1 MPASPRDFL
10 LYSRM
15 TGAPMP
21 QNAMDRMRM
30 TPEVY
35 QFTKDFARKPNL
47 LEKTGNLAKSIGRG
61 AVMAIGAPMVAEA
74 VAADADRKEMTD
86 VTGDV
91 QPEMEVVNQP
101 VSEAMQIE
109 QEKTKRKQIEIEGR
123 KELQRMANSGVQK
136 GDLNTDFTFVGKQ
149 KDTTADNF
157 EQDVVPQQT
166 TDEMGQRS
174 ATQQAE
180 LETNQTIADNTAQSQ
195 DFKPNDALLS
205 TGGLTSLPS
214 SMTPASEVKGKFYTD
229 KQGNQV
235 PLGYEVNY
243 SHPVFRDS
251 TALPTSD
258 AYEFDEIFKPTV
270 GIGGSDFT
278 VGETKD
284 VSSKVDKFLGQPGL
298 DPILLAAMNAR
309 GQQEELAGTSF
320 PIASPLGD
328 NPQTPPG
335 QTNSAVSQPFAE
347 NIEPIINPSPN
358 LNPQLQSLLNTLA
371 RSRADLSQGQRM
383 DLARQMVSPNELA
396 GKDQA
401 TFEALTGDPS
411 QQQLI
416 DASKAKSRV
425 EQKTAAQQ
433 RRSGIQSRMT
443 DQYYPSDVA
452 RTDIQVG
459 GMRDRKTGL
468 GKSVGISYTPLNGDT
483 KVGFNIMSD
492 PTKPQDVSTFDF
504 VASPKTMESLQSQQ
518 EGDLGALAF
527 GKLFNIAKQKKQGF
541 SGMEM

>member
-15 TGAPMP
+15 TGKPMP
-21 QNAMDRMRM
+21 ENAMERMRM
-30 TPEVY
+30 APEVY
-35 QFTKDFARKPNL
+35 QFTKNFAKQPNL
-47 LEKTGNLAKSIGRG
+47 LEKTGNLARSIGRG

-74 VAADADRKEMTD
+74 MAAEADRKEMTD

-91 QPEMEVVNQP
+91 QPEM
-101 VSEAMQIE
+101 SEKMQIE
-109 QEKTKRKQIEIEGR
+109 VEKTRREQIKNEGR
-123 KELQRMANSGVQK
+123 QELQRLANAGVQK
-136 GDLNTDFTFVGKQ
+136 GDLDGIKRQEN
-149 KDTTADNF
+149 TTADNF

-166 TDEMGQRS
+166 TDEVAQRS

-180 LETNQTIADNTAQSQ
+180 LETNQTIADNASQSQ
-195 DFKPNDALLS
+195 DFNPKKSDLEMEAEI
-205 TGGLTSLPS
+205 GAR
-214 SMTPASEVKGKFYTD
+214 ASIQQE
-229 KQGNQV
+229 
-235 PLGYEVNY
+235 
-243 SHPVFRDS
+243 
-251 TALPTSD
+251 
-258 AYEFDEIFKPTV
+258 
-270 GIGGSDFT
+270 
-278 VGETKD
+278 
-284 VSSKVDKFLGQPGL
+284 VDKFLGRPGL

-328 NPQTPPG
+328 NPQSPPG
-335 QTNSAVSQPFAE
+335 QTNTAVSQPFAA
-347 NIEPIINPSPN
+347 NIEPIVNPNPN
-358 LNPQLQSLLNTLA
+358 LTPQMQSVLNTLA
-371 RSRADLSQGQRM
+371 KSRADLNQGQRM
-383 DLARQMVSPNELA
+383 DLASKMVSPNELA

-401 TFEALTGDPS
+401 TFEALTGSPS

-433 RRSGIQSRMT
+433 RKSGIQSRMT
-443 DQYYPSDVA
+443 DQYYPSGIA

-459 GMRDRKTGL
+459 GMKDRKTGL
-468 GKSVGISYTPLNGDT
+468 GKSVGSSYTPLNGDT

-492 PTKPQDVSTFDF
+492 PTKPEDVSTFDF
-504 VASPKTMESLQSQQ
+504 VASPKTMESLQSQE

-541 SGMEM
+541 SGMKM

>member
-15 TGAPMP
+15 TGKPMP
-21 QNAMDRMRM
+21 ENAMERMRM
-30 TPEVY
+30 APEVY
-35 QFTKDFARKPNL
+35 QFTKNFAKQPNL
-47 LEKTGNLAKSIGRG
+47 LEKTGNLARSIGRG

-74 VAADADRKEMTD
+74 VAAEADRKEMTD
-86 VTGDV
+86 VTGEV
-91 QPEMEVVNQP
+91 QPEM
-101 VSEAMQIE
+101 SEKMQIE
-109 QEKTKRKQIEIEGR
+109 VEKTRREQIKNEGR
-123 KELQRMANSGVQK
+123 QELQRLANAGVQK
-136 GDLNTDFTFVGKQ
+136 GDLNSIQ
-149 KDTTADNF
+149 ENTTADNF

-166 TDEMGQRS
+166 TDEMAQRS

-180 LETNQTIADNTAQSQ
+180 LETNQTIADNASQSQ
-195 DFKPNDALLS
+195 DFNPQK
-205 TGGLTSLPS
+205 
-214 SMTPASEVKGKFYTD
+214 
-229 KQGNQV
+229 
-235 PLGYEVNY
+235 
-243 SHPVFRDS
+243 
-251 TALPTSD
+251 SD
-258 AYEFDEIFKPTV
+258 LEMEAEI
-270 GIGGSDFT
+270 GARANIQQ
-278 VGETKD
+278 E
-284 VSSKVDKFLGQPGL
+284 VDKFLGRPGL

-320 PIASPLGD
+320 QIASPLGD

-335 QTNSAVSQPFAE
+335 QTNSAVSQPFAA
-347 NIEPIINPSPN
+347 NIEPITNPSPN
-358 LNPQLQSLLNTLA
+358 LTPQMQSVLNTLA
-371 RSRADLSQGQRM
+371 KSRADLSQGQRM
-383 DLARQMVSPNELA
+383 DIARQMVSPNELA

-401 TFEALTGDPS
+401 TFEALTGSPS

-416 DASKAKSRV
+416 DASKARSRV

-433 RRSGIQSRMT
+433 RKSGIQSRMT

>member
-15 TGAPMP
+15 TGKPMP
-21 QNAMDRMRM
+21 ENAMERMRM
-30 TPEVY
+30 APEVY
-35 QFTKDFARKPNL
+35 QFTKNFAKQPNL
-47 LEKTGNLAKSIGRG
+47 LEKTGNLARSIGRG

-74 VAADADRKEMTD
+74 MAAEADRKEMTD
-86 VTGDV
+86 VTGEV
-91 QPEMEVVNQP
+91 QPEM
-101 VSEAMQIE
+101 SEKMQIE
-109 QEKTKRKQIEIEGR
+109 VEKTRREQIKNEGR
-123 KELQRMANSGVQK
+123 QELQRLANAGVQK
-136 GDLNTDFTFVGKQ
+136 GDLNSIQ
-149 KDTTADNF
+149 ENTTADNF

-166 TDEMGQRS
+166 TDEMAQRS

-180 LETNQTIADNTAQSQ
+180 LETNQTIADNASQSQ
-195 DFKPNDALLS
+195 DFNPQK
-205 TGGLTSLPS
+205 
-214 SMTPASEVKGKFYTD
+214 
-229 KQGNQV
+229 
-235 PLGYEVNY
+235 
-243 SHPVFRDS
+243 
-251 TALPTSD
+251 SD
-258 AYEFDEIFKPTV
+258 LEMEAEI
-270 GIGGSDFT
+270 GARANIQQ
-278 VGETKD
+278 E
-284 VSSKVDKFLGQPGL
+284 VDKFLGRPGL

-335 QTNSAVSQPFAE
+335 QTNTAVSQPFAA
-347 NIEPIINPSPN
+347 NIEPIVNPSPN
-358 LNPQLQSLLNTLA
+358 LTPQMQSVLNTLA
-371 RSRADLSQGQRM
+371 KSRADLSQGQRM
-383 DLARQMVSPNELA
+383 DLASKMVSPNELA

-401 TFEALTGDPS
+401 TFEALTGSPS

-416 DASKAKSRV
+416 DASKARSRV

-443 DQYYPSDVA
+443 DQYYPSGVA

-459 GMRDRKTGL
+459 GMRDSKTGL

-492 PTKPQDVSTFDF
+492 PTKPQEVSTFDF
-504 VASPKTMESLQSQQ
+504 VASPKTMESLQSKQ

-527 GKLFNIAKQKKQGF
+527 GKLFNIAKKKQEGF

>member
-15 TGAPMP
+15 TGKPMP
-21 QNAMDRMRM
+21 ENAMERMRM
-30 TPEVY
+30 APEVY
-35 QFTKDFARKPNL
+35 QFTKNFAKQPNL
-47 LEKTGNLAKSIGRG
+47 LEKTGNLARSIGRG

-74 VAADADRKEMTD
+74 MAAEADRKEMTD

-91 QPEMEVVNQP
+91 QPEM
-101 VSEAMQIE
+101 SEKMQIE
-109 QEKTKRKQIEIEGR
+109 VEKTRREQIKNEGR
-123 KELQRMANSGVQK
+123 QELQRLANAGVQK
-136 GDLNTDFTFVGKQ
+136 GDLDGIKRQEN
-149 KDTTADNF
+149 TTADNF

-166 TDEMGQRS
+166 TDEVAQRS

-180 LETNQTIADNTAQSQ
+180 LETNQTIADNASQSQ
-195 DFKPNDALLS
+195 DFNPKKSDLEMEAEI
-205 TGGLTSLPS
+205 GAR
-214 SMTPASEVKGKFYTD
+214 ASIQQE
-229 KQGNQV
+229 
-235 PLGYEVNY
+235 
-243 SHPVFRDS
+243 
-251 TALPTSD
+251 
-258 AYEFDEIFKPTV
+258 
-270 GIGGSDFT
+270 
-278 VGETKD
+278 
-284 VSSKVDKFLGQPGL
+284 VDKFLGRPGL

-328 NPQTPPG
+328 NPQSPPG
-335 QTNSAVSQPFAE
+335 QTNTAVSQPFAA
-347 NIEPIINPSPN
+347 NIEPIVNPNPN
-358 LNPQLQSLLNTLA
+358 LTPQMQSVLNTLA
-371 RSRADLSQGQRM
+371 KSRADLNQGQRM
-383 DLARQMVSPNELA
+383 DLASKMVSPNELA

-401 TFEALTGDPS
+401 TFEALTGSPS

-433 RRSGIQSRMT
+433 RKSGIQSRMT
-443 DQYYPSDVA
+443 DQYYPSGIA

-459 GMRDRKTGL
+459 GMKDRKTGL

-492 PTKPQDVSTFDF
+492 PTKPEDVSTFDF

-527 GKLFNIAKQKKQGF
+527 GKLFNIAKKKQEGF
-541 SGMEM
+541 SGV

>member
-15 TGAPMP
+15 TGKPMP
-21 QNAMDRMRM
+21 ENAMERMRM
-30 TPEVY
+30 APEVY
-35 QFTKDFARKPNL
+35 QFTKNFAKKPNL
-47 LEKTGNLAKSIGRG
+47 LEKTGNLARSIGRG

-74 VAADADRKEMTD
+74 MAAEADRKEITD

-91 QPEMEVVNQP
+91 QPEM
-101 VSEAMQIE
+101 SEKMQIE
-109 QEKTKRKQIEIEGR
+109 VEKTRREQIKNEGR
-123 KELQRMANSGVQK
+123 QELQRLANAGVQK
-136 GDLNTDFTFVGKQ
+136 GDLDGIKRQEN
-149 KDTTADNF
+149 TTADNF
-157 EQDVVPQQT
+157 SQDVVPQQT
-166 TDEMGQRS
+166 TDEMAQRS

-180 LETNQTIADNTAQSQ
+180 LETNQTIADNASQSQ
-195 DFKPNDALLS
+195 DFNPKKSDLEMEAEI
-205 TGGLTSLPS
+205 GAR
-214 SMTPASEVKGKFYTD
+214 ASIQQE
-229 KQGNQV
+229 
-235 PLGYEVNY
+235 
-243 SHPVFRDS
+243 
-251 TALPTSD
+251 
-258 AYEFDEIFKPTV
+258 
-270 GIGGSDFT
+270 
-278 VGETKD
+278 
-284 VSSKVDKFLGQPGL
+284 VDKFLGRPGL

-328 NPQTPPG
+328 NPQSPPG
-335 QTNSAVSQPFAE
+335 QTNTAVSQPFAA
-347 NIEPIINPSPN
+347 NIEPIVNPNPN
-358 LNPQLQSLLNTLA
+358 LTPQMQSVLNTLA
-371 RSRADLSQGQRM
+371 KSRADLNQGQRM
-383 DLARQMVSPNELA
+383 DLASKMVSPNELA

-401 TFEALTGDPS
+401 TFEALTGSPS

-433 RRSGIQSRMT
+433 RKSGIQSRMT
-443 DQYYPSDVA
+443 DQYYPSGIA

-459 GMRDRKTGL
+459 GMKDRKTGL

-492 PTKPQDVSTFDF
+492 PTKPEDVSTFDF
-504 VASPKTMESLQSQQ
+504 VASPKTMESLQSQE

-541 SGMEM
+541 SGMKM

>member
-15 TGAPMP
+15 TGKPMP
-21 QNAMDRMRM
+21 ENAMERMRM
-30 TPEVY
+30 APEVY
-35 QFTKDFARKPNL
+35 QFTKNFAKQPNL
-47 LEKTGNLAKSIGRG
+47 LEKTGNLARSIGRG

-74 VAADADRKEMTD
+74 MAAEADRKEMTD

-91 QPEMEVVNQP
+91 QPEM
-101 VSEAMQIE
+101 SEKMQIE
-109 QEKTKRKQIEIEGR
+109 VEKTRREQIKNEGR
-123 KELQRMANSGVQK
+123 QELQRLANAGVQK
-136 GDLNTDFTFVGKQ
+136 GDLDGIKRQEN
-149 KDTTADNF
+149 TTADNF

-166 TDEMGQRS
+166 TDEVAQRS

-180 LETNQTIADNTAQSQ
+180 LETNQTIADNASQSQ
-195 DFKPNDALLS
+195 DFNPKKSDLEMEAEI
-205 TGGLTSLPS
+205 GAR
-214 SMTPASEVKGKFYTD
+214 ASIQQE
-229 KQGNQV
+229 
-235 PLGYEVNY
+235 
-243 SHPVFRDS
+243 
-251 TALPTSD
+251 
-258 AYEFDEIFKPTV
+258 
-270 GIGGSDFT
+270 
-278 VGETKD
+278 
-284 VSSKVDKFLGQPGL
+284 VDKFLGRPGL

-309 GQQEELAGTSF
+309 GQHEELAGTSF

-328 NPQTPPG
+328 NPQSPPG
-335 QTNSAVSQPFAE
+335 QTNTAVSQPFAA
-347 NIEPIINPSPN
+347 NIEPIVNPNPN
-358 LNPQLQSLLNTLA
+358 LTPQMQSVLNTLA
-371 RSRADLSQGQRM
+371 KSRADLNQGQRM
-383 DLARQMVSPNELA
+383 DLASKMVSPNELA

-401 TFEALTGDPS
+401 TFEALTGSPS

-433 RRSGIQSRMT
+433 RKSGIQSRMT
-443 DQYYPSDVA
+443 DQYYPSGIA

-459 GMRDRKTGL
+459 GMKDRKTGL

-492 PTKPQDVSTFDF
+492 PTKPEDVSTFDF
-504 VASPKTMESLQSQQ
+504 VASPKTMESLQSQE

-541 SGMEM
+541 SGMKM

>member
-15 TGAPMP
+15 TGKPMP
-21 QNAMDRMRM
+21 ENAMERMRM
-30 TPEVY
+30 APEVY
-35 QFTKDFARKPNL
+35 QFTKNFAKQPNL
-47 LEKTGNLAKSIGRG
+47 LEKTGNLARSIGRG

-74 VAADADRKEMTD
+74 VAAEADRKEKED
-86 VTGDV
+86 VTGEV
-91 QPEMEVVNQP
+91 QPEIPTALQV
-101 VSEAMQIE
+101 E
-109 QEKTKRKQIEIEGR
+109 QEKTRRAEMEIAGR
-123 KELQRMANSGVQK
+123 ENVARIANAGVQK
-136 GDLNTDFTFVGKQ
+136 GDLSKIQ
-149 KDTTADNF
+149 EKTTADEYN
-157 EQDVVPQQT
+157 QDVVPQQT
-166 TDEMGQRS
+166 EQEQGQRS

-180 LETNQTIADNTAQSQ
+180 LETNQTIADNAAASQ
-195 DFKPNDALLS
+195 DFKPMFRPTQIPTMGALSAATPVVGSGLS
-205 TGGLTSLPS
+205 ESGNEINIIKGEQEEMVSGLANVTE
-214 SMTPASEVKGKFYTD
+214 A
-229 KQGNQV
+229 
-235 PLGYEVNY
+235 
-243 SHPVFRDS
+243 
-251 TALPTSD
+251 
-258 AYEFDEIFKPTV
+258 
-270 GIGGSDFT
+270 
-278 VGETKD
+278 
-284 VSSKVDKFLGQPGL
+284 VDKFVDKHGGMSEQSKL
-298 DPILLAAMNAR
+298 DPILLAAIQDRNKKERFYLGANS
-309 GQQEELAGTSF
+309 GDPALGIPPLA
-320 PIASPLGD
+320 D

-335 QTNSAVSQPFAE
+335 QTNTAVSQPFAA
-347 NIEPIINPSPN
+347 NIEPITNPSPN
-358 LNPQLQSLLNTLA
+358 LTPQMQSVLNTLA
-371 RSRADLSQGQRM
+371 KSRADLSQGQRM
-383 DLARQMVSPNELA
+383 DIARQMVSPNELA

-401 TFEALTGDPS
+401 TFEALTGSPS

-416 DASKAKSRV
+416 DASKARSRV

-443 DQYYPSDVA
+443 DQYYPSGVA